1 MDSLHAPWRIDYILG
16 PKSPVSDQS
25 LFTRI
30 AQSSDDDANYVIAR
44 GRTCYALLNA
54 YPYNGGHLM
63 IVPYRQ
69 TADWNDLN
77 DQELLELMQLLRRC
91 QNAVRTVMKA
101 QGFNI
106 GVNLGKI
113 AGAGIIEHLHIHL
126 VPRWEGDVNFMPLIA
141 GTSVVPEALRETAD
155 KLRTELAHS
164 VD

>member
-30 AQSSDDDANYVIAR
+30 AQSSEDEANYIIAR

-77 DQELLELMQLLRRC
+77 DQELLELMQLLRR
-91 QNAVRTVMKA
+91 
-101 QGFNI
+101 
-106 GVNLGKI
+106 
-113 AGAGIIEHLHIHL
+113 
-126 VPRWEGDVNFMPLIA
+126 
-141 GTSVVPEALRETAD
+141 
-155 KLRTELAHS
+155 
-164 VD
+164 